1 MDKAHY
7 YNYLMSG
14 YMENSYHS
22 TCYIISTTKAC
33 IKFKKTTTTTTMTLF
48 KVVSIIANA
57 EVLVVVLQENI
68 IISNRT
74 PRGRLS
80 LGWGVMSALGLC
92 LLNSYSF
99 FGSSSV
105 TVHSGKISKPV
116 P

>member
-14 YMENSYHS
+14 YMENYYHS

-33 IKFKKTTTTTTMTLF
+33 IKFKKTTTMALF
-48 KVVSIIANA
+48 KVVFIIANA